1 MFRIFEPVSTL
12 DKLRQKYSLLM
23 KRSFETALYDKKKS
37 DMLHDKACKI
47 LREIR
52 AMETSQ
58 ES

>member
-1 MFRIFEPVSTL
+1 MFRIFEPASTL

-58 ES
+58 GS